1 MRPKRAFLG
10 LTEIAGYYGGLAD
23 GLRAHGVDAVV
34 CDLSGNPYGFDEG
47 AKPTPVRAAES
58 LARRNARTPRS
69 SPLKPLWKALA
80 VGARAPLFAWAAL
93 RFDLFVF
100 GFGTSFFGQ
109 RELPVLR
116 RLGRR
121 VVHVFH
127 GSDSR
132 PPYLDGSLMDG
143 RGAEECIALTR
154 AVKDRLRTI
163 ERSVDLVVSNPLSS
177 QLHERP
183 FVSFLAL
190 GVPRRCR
197 EASVPTAGAPRAL
210 HSPSHPA
217 AKGTQEIRAAVRR
230 LNERGVELELVE
242 LTGRP
247 NADVLAAIAECDFV
261 VDQIYGDVAMAGFA
275 SEAACAARPAVVGG
289 YGRDALAAAMCGE
302 PLPPVELC
310 DPADVEAA
318 IERLATDE
326 AHRLRL
332 GADARTFV
340 AERWAPKEVAGRLLA
355 ALAGDGSLVVDPRDV
370 DYAEGAGFSRERLA
384 ELLREVV
391 ALGGRQA
398 LQVSDKPELERR
410 LLALAEGA

>member
-23 GLRAHGVDAVV
+23 GLRAHGIDAVV
-34 CDLSGNPYGFDEG
+34 CDLSGNLYGFDEG
-47 AKPTPVRAAES
+47 AKPTPVRVAES
-58 LARRNARTPRS
+58 LARRNARARRS
-69 SPLKPLWKALA
+69 SPLKPVWKALA
-80 VGARAPLFAWAAL
+80 LGARAPLFAWAAL

-100 GFGTSFFGQ
+100 GFGTSFFEQ

-116 RLGRR
+116 RLGKR

-143 RGAEECIALTR
+143 RDARECVALTR
-154 AVKDRLRTI
+154 AVKKRLRAI

-190 GVPRRCR
+190 GVPRRCG
-197 EASVPTAGAPRAL
+197 AAPPPPTGTPRAL

-217 AKGTQEIRAAVRR
+217 AKGTHEIREAVRR

-289 YGRDALAAAMCGE
+289 YGREALEAAMCGA
-302 PLPPVELC
+302 PLPPAEFC
-310 DPADVEAA
+310 EPGDVEAA
-318 IERLATDE
+318 IERLATDR

-332 GADARTFV
+332 GTEARAFV
-340 AERWAPKEVAGRLLA
+340 AERWAPKDVAGRLLA
-355 ALAGDGSLVVDPRDV
+355 ALAGDEHLVVDPAEIV
-370 DYAEGAGFSRERLA
+370 YADGAGFSRERLA
-384 ELLREVV
+384 ELLRDVV
-391 ALGGRQA
+391 ALGGPQA
-398 LQVSDKPELERR
+398 LHVSDKPELERR
-410 LLALAEGA
+410 LLALAESA